1 MMRTGSA
8 TTDFKNEQL
17 RSIYSEWFR

>member
-1 MMRTGSA
+1 MRTGSA